1 MLVCK
6 LTVTAD
12 VSPRLPHRRSSP
24 ATGADLIV
32 IHREIPQNAK
42 KPAGQR
48 QPGGLSRL
56 VSYEIMEAYFARDLR
71 SPGPTSLAG
80 RDTGFPGKE
89 ITGVQVV

>member
-1 MLVCK
+1 MLGAAERRNYAW
-6 LTVTAD
+6 LFA
-12 VSPRLPHRRSSP
+12 LPSRRP
-24 ATGADLIV
+24 PP
-32 IHREIPQNAK
+32 HPHNREIPQNAK

-80 RDTGFPGKE
+80 RDTEFLRDIALSP
-89 ITGVQVV
+89 